1 MHNLKT
7 VAKGQ
12 FQIVHGKAWRNMQ
25 LGIRLHDTKK
35 LPFEERIAD
44 VHELGFAC
52 GHLALSK
59 VISEF
64 PTDDGALTPGLAMYI
79 RKVFAKNDVDIAV
92 LGCYL
97 NLANPNPEKLTQI
110 TNRYKAHI
118 RFASLLGCGV
128 VGTETGA
135 PNETYTYEPR
145 CHGEEALQTFITNLR
160 PVVKYAEQMGVIVAI
175 EPVWKHIVCNPKRA
189 KQVLQAIDS
198 PNLQIIL
205 DPVNLLDISN
215 YKQQK
220 EIVEEALEIL
230 DKDIAMVHIKDFI
243 VEENKLVSVGAG
255 LGQMDYTAVMKFIK
269 EKKPY
274 MHVTLEN
281 TTPADNIQCKN
292 HILRLY
298 EEA

>member
-1 MHNLKT
+1 
-7 VAKGQ
+7 
-12 FQIVHGKAWRNMQ
+12 MQ

-79 RKVFAKNDVDIAV
+79 KKVFAKNDVDIAV

-97 NLANPNPEKLTQI
+97 NLANPNPEKLAKI

-118 RFASLLGCGV
+118 RFASLLGCGI

-135 PNETYTYEPR
+135 PNETYTHVPE

-160 PVVKYAEQMGVIVAI
+160 PVVKYAEQMGVIMAI

-189 KQVLQAIDS
+189 KIVLEAIDS
-198 PNLQIIL
+198 PNLQIIF

-220 EIVEEALEIL
+220 EIVEEAIEIL
-230 DKDIAMVHIKDFI
+230 DRDIAMVHIKDFV
-243 VEENKLVSVGAG
+243 VEGDKLVSVGAG
-255 LGQMDYTAVMKFIK
+255 LGQMDYTAIMKFIK
-269 EKKPY
+269 DKKPY

>member
-1 MHNLKT
+1 
-7 VAKGQ
+7 
-12 FQIVHGKAWRNMQ
+12 MQ

-44 VHELGFAC
+44 VHQLGFAC

-59 VISEF
+59 VINEF

-79 RKVFAKNDVDIAV
+79 KKVFAKNDVDIAV

-97 NLANPNPEKLTQI
+97 NLANPNPEKLAQI

-135 PNETYTYEPR
+135 PNETYTHVPE

-160 PVVKYAEQMGVIVAI
+160 PVVKYAEQMGVIMAI
-175 EPVWKHIVCNPKRA
+175 EPVWKHIVCNPERA
-189 KQVLQAIDS
+189 KRVLEAIGS

-220 EIVEEALEIL
+220 EIVEEAIEIL
-230 DKDIAMVHIKDFI
+230 DKDIAMVHIKDFV
-243 VEENKLVSVGAG
+243 VEGDKLVSVGAG
-255 LGQMDYTAVMKFIK
+255 LGQMDYTAIMKFIK
-269 EKKPY
+269 NKKPY

>member
-1 MHNLKT
+1 
-7 VAKGQ
+7 
-12 FQIVHGKAWRNMQ
+12 MQ

-44 VHELGFAC
+44 VHQLGFAC

-59 VISEF
+59 VINEF

-79 RKVFAKNDVDIAV
+79 KKVFAKNDVDIAV

-97 NLANPNPEKLTQI
+97 NLANPNPEKLAQI

-135 PNETYTYEPR
+135 PNETYTHVPE

-160 PVVKYAEQMGVIVAI
+160 PVVKYAEQMGVIMAI
-175 EPVWKHIVCNPKRA
+175 EPVWKHIVCNPERA
-189 KQVLQAIDS
+189 KRVLEAIGS

-220 EIVEEALEIL
+220 EIVEEAIEIL
-230 DKDIAMVHIKDFI
+230 DKDIAMVHIKDFV
-243 VEENKLVSVGAG
+243 VEGDKLVSVGAG
-255 LGQMDYTAVMKFIK
+255 LGQMDYTVIMKFIK
-269 EKKPY
+269 NKKPY